1 MPRINHN
8 KGVNT
13 HRTVLVSQ
21 NWELSAGS
29 IVGFFLVILWRRITH
44 TSLSPPFEY
53 IEWRCMCYVKVI
65 IQNLQQ
71 SKKLQ
76 WQTRSSDS
84 ELPETKLMNYYLR
97 RLWISSLTSVIMLWS
112 TVGLESLRIR
122 LSEYN
127 SSGFAF
133 LNKPWI
139 IKSTLSD
146 CRLLHEVP
154 LLLCSLDVPW
164 I

>member
-1 MPRINHN
+1 MLI
-8 KGVNT
+8 
-13 HRTVLVSQ
+13 RTVLYWSHKIGSYPPDP
-21 NWELSAGS
+21 LSASSWLYYGEELHIKS
-29 IVGFFLVILWRRITH
+29 FVP
-44 TSLSPPFEY
+44 SLSPPFEY